1 MAKGKKMGAMPVWK
15 IVLLT
20 IAAFVGLV
28 GVAALAGFLL
38 SNDDDVFPTE
48 GIYFVD
54 DNGQGFNASS
64 DFSMTISANEIQSG
78 DSEDEEETVVEVTA
92 KKITL
97 SLNDVGYGTARDGEY
112 ITNHVIR
119 VKENVLLDEPFTV
132 YLESYLDNT
141 YNKQYIR
148 GGSSI
153 ITARSEYAIIETIST
168 TVYVDVPAYEF
179 STYAYDSVAG
189 KEAKYKANED
199 GEIEIIEDAT
209 FKLGFDFY
217 PKLGRYL
224 YSNTS
229 EDYEK
234 MIAYSWTGTNVNN
247 DNFFDYNTRTFR
259 ALEEKD
265 TYTIDVYVF
274 KSAHDQE
281 DFLAKFIEKY
291 NGDGEL
297 SNFEL
302 VNREMLDYFG
312 RNPNSFEKAT
322 AKIKVTAVTVDS
334 FSIANKSF
342 DQGIVDKYFNL
353 SSNSTDTAF
362 DATLGVD
369 IRDSENMPLNS
380 VHARNVG
387 IAVITSTVTNPDLAV
402 RIVGGGYVMKV
413 VETISEEGAKPTY
426 QVTREVYSTETA
438 KAGGYNYTTTTNEQG
453 ETVNT
458 LYYILPDS
466 TTSKEASYYSYKI
479 ASERAG
485 TIEFSSV
492 LFIQSGTE
500 WSIFFKSGQNS
511 IDDLGAKFSIQF
523 SVQAE
528 TAIAWKENYNSAI
541 VLEYDT
547 DTHQSS
553 SINLSEQIAVDL
565 GNMYQT
571 VKYFIYFS
579 DGTAPD
585 GFSAIST
592 KTPPVR
598 YVVGTDITYITG
610 LNSGENVYL
619 YELTTPVLKA
629 VGQYTGNL
637 NINVIAAIVKENVD
651 GEIVNSEGGIYKA
664 GDKYVFI
671 SQTMN
676 RGITI
681 SSTIPYSSFSATL
694 EFSSS
699 EEHYFNAGV
708 EIGSG
713 IYVPS
718 ELYTSAAASDSF
730 TYRIYV
736 DVQDDETVKSSM
748 QDTLVQMVKEGSLN
762 IIFDAANDAGR
773 MLTLDTDTVT
783 TGETASSGI
792 PGYVRVYVSGNVIVS
807 SEFYSVDGVK
817 FTARLYY
824 NNGNLAQNTKSV
836 GYYYEDAEVGQ
847 DGVGFTLYTQVA
859 DATNTEFLFEEV
871 ATIKNE
877 YDTNLPIEVS
887 VSASTGTHIEWTSKE
902 LNLTDKT
909 PIEMLNELIGLDV
922 RDQLDRKILTSVASY
937 SISQSSFTNREG
949 EDVPYAGY
957 NIATALEDKMVKIL
971 SFPSTG
977 GNAVKTIMTFVITY
991 KSSASATATFNYSK
1005 TLTFNIKSEGI
1016 EAVVYD
1022 TTDVATPEETQ
1033 YAIVPSDGYGSI
1045 KISKKV
1051 TDRDELYLNS
1061 LFKVITSSSN
1071 ADDLNIE
1078 DMLQEESA
1086 LNNISVKDLVFKID
1100 TSGYSESNLNA
1111 LFAYHSEDIEG
1122 DGGTGASDSMLDLMT
1137 ITDGMGNTKK
1147 INYNSEES
1155 VDVIKILY
1163 PFYVR
1168 TVLNFIVTDAYNI
1181 VNLRFQLIF
1190 EPNVTV
1196 RNRLSNYAAEMG
1208 FDDYLSGNDNYPYAI
1223 PVFSGTAMSIPLD
1236 TYFSLHYLSL
1246 PENSNQI
1253 SWSNADESFAV
1264 ISANNDFV
1272 SINII
1277 AGKACLR
1284 FTSFDGAREVASQ
1297 EVVTIKIYFKSPELA
1312 SYAFSMDLTFV
1323 INPDLLVV
1331 LKDDYIDL
1339 AELNSSSGKL
1349 ALSNYFSVFRAT
1361 DYVLSSGNANPIS
1374 ITAICTGIGENPLAP
1389 IKIDYEAGIGEYICR
1404 DTNGSGLTF
1413 DGLGKES
1420 KVKISFEYSSNL
1432 AEFVLINLMK
1442 SSSDIEAGVD
1452 SFEMRVGYG
1461 KTPEETIA
1469 YLFNFGDEAE
1479 KTDKNNVELTKTSDG
1494 IYMLLLSAG
1503 QGEQYYLNN
1512 DINDVFEGENKE
1524 NSIITMADEERFIIK
1539 AFNEFTYDSTIVFS
1553 ILVKGESSSAARI
1566 ADTIKLPVRF
1576 IIVGVSFSKYTDFVG
1591 GAEKVKEDYA
1601 YDIITSEKPEDLEEN
1616 DYYQELVAGADY
1628 NVVNVI
1634 SETTGPETFA
1644 HTWGITYK
1652 DPNDNSLSSV
1662 LSVYKIDG
1670 GYEGLVNIVNNTQI
1684 SIKPFTAQEGEECVY
1699 AILLLRLNRAI
1710 AGTIRYYNVY
1720 YRIKIIP
1727 NYQLGGVSYPYYNT
1741 DVGDEFGEYLKGDQF
1756 EIPLEEG
1763 FGVHNSSNSVFGD
1776 VEDSRFKELVDTDG
1790 NVVTSDIRKE
1800 YTYSAKLTDTGVP
1813 IDLETYFDAYTV
1825 IANGVLV
1832 LRLKERYAST
1842 PITFVITRML
1852 YRGDDFVYNSE
1863 QSYTIY
1869 LNNTVE
1875 YISELDALVEKPTET
1890 EGYETEKVRQTA
1902 DENGEYN
1909 IDLSVNQ
1916 TYQYELSVFE
1926 RTGNIDVPQLGLNAH
1941 ILNDDAVNYII
1952 KANAPYATSLDQFV
1966 DEGEL
1971 KFYTQ
1976 DITIINFKISDENPF
1991 IVEYEFTDDEG
2002 ITEIRYTPTTN
2013 IFVFDKNTV
2022 FIANFSSNKVVLG
2035 QAEIQSV
2042 DKDNVT
2048 YYSAEIG
2055 AHDAQTKKLQYYVE
2069 GEMRY
2074 VNFNIM
2080 ANQSEEDI
2088 EGFDKVYTGLGVVDG
2103 RIGSTNQVLGDAVN
2117 AYSTSYGSFSFV
2129 TKNILRVE
2137 NSSQGTFYI
2146 NKDYRNTLL
2155 NCVNFR
2161 LVSEMQMPGQ
2171 EPGGNANAYS
2181 LSISVVD
2188 SISKDET
2195 FSVGVYNKYGDIVV
2209 INYTIKG
2216 RYDISLGSENVPYK
2230 WTSGNTYALSMFI
2243 NVTEKLGTSGDFGAD
2258 AISKFEYAAEGPN
2271 AKYISFGTLFG
2282 NSINVAFTKEDFE
2295 VTIVATEKENQS
2307 LGDGQYSRY
2316 KYSFRFTIS
2325 FKAGFNSVVV
2335 RNYPERVEDIL
2346 SVYSQQTFEINVD
2359 KDDIT
2364 NADKS
2369 DIYRKYLYSIMNRK
2383 AYNAIAQETP
2393 IEGQDAEQLNKDFF
2407 RFVDDAELGDGTI
2420 DDTTYRKTDSVTAE
2434 DVSDVETKQIVHKLG
2449 YFFNGNLIFT
2459 FNVNYSYRIMPNV
2472 DVKHHY
2478 PILVNN
2484 VAQAEVGEEKTTD
2497 IEMQEEYV
2505 DGVTL
2510 DGEGT
2515 TIVNFFN
2522 TKASFTS
2529 GNDNRITVNLA
2540 EGVSESLDINY
2551 NISIAISDSRNATI
2565 FCKGA
2570 PLVDNEIY
2578 NGTKARKDMS
2588 DEDDI
2593 LEDLDLTF
2601 TLQSTATTG
2610 YVTFIVTVNERATD
2624 YTVFINNVSSFAVTE
2639 NYTTNKTGTEVVYV
2653 EDYKNFTNTNVF
2665 QYARLMTYQFRP
2677 GISTSATYYLRFEAD
2692 NKIPFVKEVRVT
2704 QESINSSATID
2715 LGDSYVGYAFEGA
2728 YATASAA
2735 QQGTARITQELFA
2748 ITPYIHNRINLT
2760 YMGYGISDK
2769 VYKIALQKQGT
2780 DTYAAME
2787 DISIKYNNEETENY
2801 IIGYVS
2807 TSSAISSETVTKTD
2821 YVYRLQVA
2829 FEFSSEYDPRSGL
2842 QELSAG
2848 TTYNLFDNAHSFGFK
2863 NARTG
2868 NYYSAE
2874 TVVEDGSITLQL
2886 YGYADNK
2893 FADNREI
2900 LEKYSYLLGDLYTF
2914 ESLQELLKPSSRTEI
2929 DQPFTDPTYNYLVTV
2944 ADNGLR
2950 RFELQAQGATNEG
2963 NYVLVKLSFASMFG
2977 GEPVQKDIDLL
2988 IKINPSYDIKYM
3000 VNDDAQTATR
3010 SALDIYNTSTGPTSK
3025 LIASN
3030 YDPQNLLGEY
3040 YRVNHPK
3047 INESASDG
3055 SKTQFIYNK
3064 ENKNKSIIVI
3074 NKKVGS
3080 ETGISDIFYT
3090 NEFVY
3095 KLVMNDGIYNNYM
3108 EDKEGIE
3115 LNEAWEYSEVDNPV
3129 YTYTGGSEDSI
3140 SFVMY
3145 RPKLGTKYYYIEGED
3160 KWGYVIRLYIAVDP
3174 EINPQF
3180 INLSAVADTPLA
3192 EGRDTI
3198 GIGAYYSKVT
3208 PISQKQE
3215 NKDYE
3220 YSYQFPKAD
3229 IDKGAPKVTLHA
3241 QIGEIIYHVNV
3252 SDAYYDFYIQNKMY
3266 ESWDSVVS
3274 GNIASGTNITL
3285 AIPKLKTTDLSTI
3298 FAADPES
3305 EVKKAFEGNA
3315 SQINYGAIE
3324 VTYDDVVYA
3333 PITDITKQ
3341 QPDTAGSTLAFGI
3354 DGLQTYM
3361 FDISN
3366 DLSMLYTGDRWATK
3380 LEDYKITGVR
3390 FEKDNRPIGIRIPNE
3405 EAKNEEDKKY
3415 TENTDGILYKKSFD
3429 DAEPIGTEHINSYYY
3444 KITEKGIEF
3453 GKGAQMN
3460 TINLP
3465 YFDASAYGVASQ
3477 MTVQLV
3483 VTLKLRTGEEHELR
3497 ADIVV
3502 SKSAAGELSKTD
3514 FLDTEVISSESFES
3528 QGEGT
3533 TPGGGDSEES
3543 KVNIYN
3549 NTLELEFKEHGK
3561 AIEYYVDDHADDDS
3575 GASKVVEYATLSNEN
3590 RDYVHREQ
3598 LKLITGLS
3606 VVDEN
3611 TKVDLYIKAADEN
3624 DEPDV
3629 RVLYGG
3635 KDVSGTYDTEQ
3646 QAFKYTISIKE
3657 FTKQDGSANENII
3670 RLNIEDVS
3678 EVEISGYANRTIYSL
3693 ATDQNIGFA
3702 YQQEKVIKVHKIY
3715 DSVTA
3720 SEEAAAGLG
3729 YYIVNEYSKL
3739 TTNGKDTYIID
3750 PKQWAGTQI
3759 NNGKIAYTPGV
3770 ENSDPTDEKF
3780 PLGAAPIIANNPYM
3794 FTFSAVGATVDAN
3807 GIITTAEEFDI
3818 NAASGILVTIYM
3830 KVSGADG
3837 NFESDESIEIGT
3849 VRFRLS
3855 QVTSPTEIESVADE
3869 IFTEHGAINDSNSIG
3884 TFIVKRGE
3892 EFKFEERMMDTLK
3905 NVGSEQAYRNIQ
3917 IRIVNENYENEKDGA
3932 ASAEIIRNNLD
3943 KYVYT
3948 TEGKYN
3954 SRFIISTRDGDS
3966 ITYLQFVA
3974 EVLVYDDSNPEER
3987 TLVVDM
3993 ADLTGDSPKTLKDYL
4008 TASGAVYCTEMGVAA
4023 DVSENGLKIFL
4034 QNIESIAD
4042 LPTGI
4047 YDHGF
4052 ILSQESG
4059 FKYVEV
4065 RFFIYDSSKDL
4076 TAGSGENITIA
4087 IGNRSN
4093 YRFTNLNKLLE
4104 NSGVTIQKIYSD
4116 DEGTIVDAG
4125 ESEYFNLSS
4134 NFTQDRTYY
4143 MLLSDGTLQRAVIKF
4158 AIFNVTN
4165 DPTAQWWKGEMGEE
4179 GEYTGEITAE
4189 EIQKILGRNGE
4200 VYALDSSTNVMTKIT
4215 EDGVDTITWTS
4226 ANEVTKGYIIKSGEN
4241 YFHHSIR
4248 YSRYINTLELTEI
4261 LDTYNPL
4268 YNLSQLDTTVKSALS
4283 LGSGVLTWRDADL
4296 HDRPTVAL
4304 DAIEFAAAENRVIT
4318 IVSYIRNGGE
4328 YYQVTIH
4335 FAYGGDHKI
4344 HFNPT
4349 FEEGTETR
4357 TLAELDS
4364 QLLAEEEAKGLTG
4377 EVTWYVNS
4385 QECKE
4390 IKISDFVG
4398 KQVRIGVK
4406 IGDVYCVVYIEFT
4419 KAE

>member
-38 SNDDDVFPTE
+38 SDDDDVFPTE

-92 KKITL
+92 KKVTL

-217 PKLGRYL
+217 PELGRYL

-281 DFLAKFIEKY
+281 DFLAEFIEKY

-402 RIVGGGYVMKV
+402 RIVGGGYIMKV
-413 VETISEEGAKPTY
+413 VETISEEGTKPTY

-664 GDKYVFI
+664 GDKYVFV

-871 ATIKNE
+871 ATTKNE

-1033 YAIVPSDGYGSI
+1033 YAIVPSDGYDSI
-1045 KISKKV
+1045 QISKRV

-1071 ADDLNIE
+1071 ADNLNVE
-1078 DMLQEESA
+1078 DMLHEESA

-1196 RNRLSNYAAEMG
+1196 RNRLSNYAAVEG
-1208 FDDYLSGNDNYPYAI
+1208 YERYLSGSDEYPYAI
-1223 PVFSGTAMSIPLD
+1223 PVFSGSNVRIPLD
-1236 TYFSLHYLSL
+1236 QYFSLHYLSL
-1246 PENSNQI
+1246 PDNSNQI

-1264 ISANNDFV
+1264 VSTNNDFV
-1272 SINII
+1272 SIENL
-1277 AGKACLR
+1277 AGTAYLK
-1284 FTSFDGAREVASQ
+1284 FTDVDGTREVSSR
-1297 EVVTIKIYFKSPELA
+1297 EVVTVKIYFKSPELA
-1312 SYAFSMDLTFV
+1312 NYTFSMDLTFV

-1331 LKDDYIDL
+1331 LKDDYVDL
-1339 AELNSSSGKL
+1339 AELNRSSATRL
-1349 ALSNYFSVFRAT
+1349 QLENYLSIYRAT
-1361 DYVLSSGNANPIS
+1361 EYAKDGASAAPIRGNSVGITCVGTDGNVLSPI
-1374 ITAICTGIGENPLAP
+1374 TVNY
-1389 IKIDYEAGIGEYICR
+1389 IDGAYYICR
-1404 DTNGSGLTF
+1404 DTAGGGFTF
-1413 DGLGKES
+1413 DGLGKEN
-1420 KVKISFEYSSNL
+1420 KVRITLDYSDGP
-1432 AEFVLINLMK
+1432 AEFVLVK
-1442 SSSDIEAGVD
+1442 SASSEDITVGVS
-1452 SFEMRVGYG
+1452 SFEIKTGYG
-1461 KTPEETIA
+1461 TPEETIA
-1469 YLFNFGDEAE
+1469 YLFDFGEGEE
-1479 KTDKNNVELTKTSDG
+1479 KTDKDNVELTLNSDG
-1494 IYMLLLSAG
+1494 TYMLLLSAG
-1503 QGEQYYLNN
+1503 QNEQYYLNEA
-1512 DINDVFEGENKE
+1512 ITDVYEGENKDY
-1524 NSIITMADEERFIIK
+1524 SVISMPSQGRYFIIK
-1539 AFNEFTYDSTIVFS
+1539 TFNEFVYDSTIVFS
-1553 ILVKGESSSAARI
+1553 VAVKDTSSDTI
-1566 ADTIKLPVRF
+1566 QFVDTIKMPVRF
-1576 IIVGVSFSKYTDFVG
+1576 IIIGVSFSKYTDFVDG
-1591 GAEKVKEDYA
+1591 EEKIKEDYA

-1616 DYYQELVAGADY
+1616 DYYQELVAGANY

-1644 HTWGITYK
+1644 HIWGITYK

-1670 GYEGLVNIVNNTQI
+1670 GYEGLVNIINNAQI
-1684 SIKPFTAQEGEECVY
+1684 SIKPFAAQQSDECVY

-1741 DVGDEFGEYLKGDQF
+1741 DDGDEFGEYLKGDQF
-1756 EIPLEEG
+1756 EIPLDEE
-1763 FGVHNSSNSVFGD
+1763 FGVHNSSNSDFGGD
-1776 VEDSRFKELVDTDG
+1776 EDSRFKELVDTDG
-1790 NVVTSDIRKE
+1790 NVITSNIRKE
-1800 YTYSAKLTDTGVP
+1800 YTYSARLTDTGVS

-1825 IANGVLV
+1825 VANGVLV

-1842 PITFVITRML
+1842 PITFVITRTL
-1852 YRGDDFVYNSE
+1852 YRGDDFVYNSK

-1869 LNNTVE
+1869 LNSAVE
-1875 YISELDALVEKPTET
+1875 YVSELDALVERQVGPEQH
-1890 EGYETEKVRQTA
+1890 ETEKVRQTA

-1941 ILNDDAVNYII
+1941 ILNDDAVNYVI

-1966 DEGEL
+1966 NEGSL
-1971 KFYTQ
+1971 NFYTQ
-1976 DITIINFKISDENPF
+1976 DITITNFKISDENPF
-1991 IVEYEFTDDEG
+1991 IVEYEFINDKG
-2002 ITEIRYTPTTN
+2002 ITEIRYTPTMN
-2013 IFVFDKNTV
+2013 IFLFGKTSV
-2022 FIANFSSNKVVLG
+2022 FIADLDGEG
-2035 QAEIQSV
+2035 QVKLKNAEIQSV
-2042 DKDNVT
+2042 DKDIAT
-2048 YYSAEIG
+2048 YRSFETG
-2055 AHDAQTKKLQYYVE
+2055 LQAQTKTLEYYVE

-2074 VNFNIM
+2074 INFNIM

-2088 EGFDKVYTGLGVVDG
+2088 EGFDKVYTGLGVVDN
-2103 RIGSTNQVLGDAVN
+2103 RIDFTTQVLGDAAN
-2117 AYSTSYGSFSFV
+2117 AYSTSYISFSFV
-2129 TKNILRVE
+2129 TSNILRIR
-2137 NSSQGTFYI
+2137 NSNQGTFYI
-2146 NKDYRNTLL
+2146 NKDYRNILL
-2155 NCVNFR
+2155 NCVNFT
-2161 LVSEMQMPGQ
+2161 LASEMQMPG
-2171 EPGGNANAYS
+2171 GASGNANAYT
-2181 LSISVVD
+2181 LNITVVD
-2188 SISKDET
+2188 SISKDEN
-2195 FSVGVYNKYGDIVV
+2195 FSIGVYNKYGDIVI

-2216 RYDISLGSENVPYK
+2216 GYNISLGSENVPYK
-2230 WTSGNTYALSMFI
+2230 WTSGNTYALGMFI
-2243 NVTEKLGTSGDFGAD
+2243 NVTEKLDDSGTPGGSAL
-2258 AISKFEYAAEGPN
+2258 SRFEYAAEGPN
-2271 AKYISFGTLFG
+2271 AKYISFGTLFE

-2335 RNYPERVEDIL
+2335 RNYPERVDDIL

-2359 KDDIT
+2359 KDDDT

-2369 DIYRKYLYSIMNRK
+2369 DIYRKYLYSIMARK
-2383 AYNAIAQETP
+2383 AYNAAAIETP
-2393 IEGQDAEQLNKDFF
+2393 IDGVDAEQLNKDFF

-2459 FNVNYSYRIMPNV
+2459 FNVNYSYRIKPNV

-2484 VAQAEVGEEKTTD
+2484 VAQTEDGKEKATD

-2540 EGVSESLDINY
+2540 KGVNESLDINY

-2639 NYTTNKTGTEVVYV
+2639 NYTANKTGTEVVYV
-2653 EDYKNFTNTNVF
+2653 EDYKDFTNTNVF

-2677 GISTSATYYLRFEAD
+2677 GVSTSATYYLRFEAD
-2692 NKIPFVKEVRVT
+2692 NKIPFIKEVKVT
-2704 QESINSSATID
+2704 QESINNSITID

-2886 YGYADNK
+2886 FGFADNK

-2900 LEKYSYLLGDLYTF
+2900 LEKYNYLLGDLYTF

-2950 RFELQAQGATNEG
+2950 KFELQAQGATNEG

-3010 SALDIYNTSTGPTSK
+3010 SALDIYNTSTGLTSK

-3040 YRVNHPK
+3040 YRINHPV
-3047 INESASDG
+3047 IAGSTADG
-3055 SKTQFIYNK
+3055 SNAQFIYNK

-3074 NKKVGS
+3074 NKKVGT
-3080 ETGISDIFYT
+3080 ETGTSDIFYT

-3095 KLVMNDGIYNNYM
+3095 KMVMDDGIYNNYM
-3108 EDKEGIE
+3108 KDKEGIE
-3115 LNEAWEYSEVDNPV
+3115 LNTSWRSSKVDEHTV

-3160 KWGYVIRLYIAVDP
+3160 KWGYIVRLYFAVDP
-3174 EINPQF
+3174 EINPQL

-3208 PISQKQE
+3208 PISQKQG
-3215 NKDYE
+3215 DTTYD

-3229 IDKGAPKVTLHA
+3229 TEEGAPKVTLYA
-3241 QIGEIIYHVNV
+3241 QIGEKIYNVNV
-3252 SDAYYDFYIQNKMY
+3252 SDDYYDFYIQNKEY
-3266 ESWDSVVS
+3266 KTWASIES
-3274 GNIASGTNITL
+3274 GRIASGTNITL
-3285 AIPKLKTTDLSTI
+3285 VMPKLRTSDLSTI
-3298 FAADPES
+3298 FGADPDPEI
-3305 EVKKAFEGNA
+3305 KKAFEGNA

-3324 VTYDDVVYA
+3324 VTYSSAVSA

-3341 QPDTAGSTLAFGI
+3341 QPNTAGSTLAFGI

-3361 FDISN
+3361 FDIGN

-3390 FEKDNRPIGIRIPNE
+3390 FEKDNRPIGIRIPD
-3405 EAKNEEDKKY
+3405 EDGSGY
-3415 TENTDGILYKKSFD
+3415 TEGDTKQGIGVLYKEDFETAD
-3429 DAEPIGTEHINSYYY
+3429 PIGTDINSYYY
-3444 KITEKGIEF
+3444 KNTDEGIKF
-3453 GKGAQMN
+3453 GQGAQMN
-3460 TINLP
+3460 TIKLP
-3465 YFDASAYGVASQ
+3465 YFEASAYGVASQ

-3483 VTLKLRTGEEHELR
+3483 ITLELSTNETHELR

-3502 SKSAAGELSKTD
+3502 SKSAAGVLNKTD

-3533 TPGGGDSEES
+3533 TPGGGDSEGS

-3561 AIEYYVDDHADDDS
+3561 AIEYYVDDHADDKP
-3575 GASKVVEYATLSNEN
+3575 GTSKVVEYATLSNEN

-3606 VVDEN
+3606 VVDDN
-3611 TKVDLYIKAADEN
+3611 TKVDLYIKAADES

-3657 FTKQDGSANENII
+3657 FTKQDGSADENII

-3720 SEEAAAGLG
+3720 SKEAAAGLG
-3729 YYIVNEYSKL
+3729 YYIVDEYSKL

-3759 NNGKIAYTPGV
+3759 SNGKIAYTPGV

-3855 QVTSPTEIESVADE
+3855 QGTSPTEVDSVADK
-3869 IFTEHGAINDSNSIG
+3869 IFAKHGEINDSNSIG
-3884 TFIVKRGE
+3884 TFIVKCGE

-3917 IRIVNENYENEKDGA
+3917 IRIVNENYEKDGA

-3954 SRFIISTRDGDS
+3954 SRFIISIRDGDS

-4008 TASGAVYCTEMGVAA
+4008 AASGAVYCTEMGVAA

-4076 TAGSGENITIA
+4076 TAEGGENITIA

-4104 NSGVTIQKIYSD
+4104 DSGVTIQKIYSD

-4179 GEYTGEITAE
+4179 GEYTGKITAE

-4268 YNLSQLDTTVKSALS
+4268 YNLSQLDPTVKSALS
-4283 LGSGVLTWRDADL
+4283 LESGALTWRDADL

-4357 TLAELDS
+4357 TLAELDD

-4377 EVTWYVNS
+4377 KVTWYVNS
-4385 QECKE
+4385 QECEE